1 MWLLGEWR
9 QCDSL
14 QLWLLGQRE
23 RDAMVSGGWRRR
35 YWKTENWK
43 TQKKKTLVRK
53 GYISY
58 INTYEVSCFWE
69 WLCCALQTFS
79 IITVTSRFI
88 WSTLFCTS
96 SAQWKSK
103 GCSITPGEYFILLRG
118 SLKKQLLGRTEG
130 PSSLISQQ
138 CKPLVFAL
146 MLWQLSLRV
155 WWSSWYKKNS
165 CRLLLLLGLAAAGW

>member
-14 QLWLLGQRE
+14 WLWLLGQRE
-23 RDAMVSGGWRRR
+23 TSAIVSGGWRRR

-43 TQKKKTLVRK
+43 TQKTLVK
-53 GYISY
+53 NGYIRY
-58 INTYEVSCFWE
+58 VNTYEVPCFWE
-69 WLCCALQTFS
+69 WLCCAFQTFS
-79 IITVTSRFI
+79 IITVMSRFI

-96 SAQWKSK
+96 SAQSKSK
-103 GCSITPGEYFILLRG
+103 GCSITPGEYFVFLRD
-118 SLKKQLLGRTEG
+118 SLKKQLLGRTES

-138 CKPLVFAL
+138 CKPLVFFL
-146 MLWQLSLRV
+146 MLWQLNLWV
-155 WWSSWYKKNS
+155 WRSSCYMNNS